1 MGRAACT
8 RNMNQENGGDRRLRD
23 RGRTQRNARRL
34 LIEFA
39 AGCLGQQHGQHLCIE
54 RVHGLRDV
62 EVGEEIE
69 IVDDTPVDDD
79 RMGTVVGHQIAAV
92 RGEMRMVF
100 VVDMHLL
107 PPLGCEQNGQHK
119 GREALFVAEVHCLHG
134 GEDTKK
140 RDRDKRPL
148 QKYLQMRVYVLSGT
162 PRGKRTPPEKAGRFK
177 C

>member
-54 RVHGLRDV
+54 RVHGRRDV

-107 PPLGCEQNGQHK
+107 PRVGREQNQQQQSRIESFGCVAYHLSEPKIAIKK
-119 GREALFVAEVHCLHG
+119 GCPTLSYRQPSIIYKISQITSLQLSLEEAF
-134 GEDTKK
+134 
-140 RDRDKRPL
+140 
-148 QKYLQMRVYVLSGT
+148 S
-162 PRGKRTPPEKAGRFK
+162 
-177 C
+177 